1 MAGKAKSV
9 EALADLTPDPRNAR
23 RHTDRNV
30 GMIRDA
36 LAEVGAARSIVIDER
51 GVILAGNATAK
62 AATEAGLKLQVIDAD
77 GDSIVAVRRS
87 NLTAKQKT
95 RLALFDNRAAEEA
108 EWDVDVL
115 SGLNDDGLLDGMWS
129 AEELDALLTVPE
141 EIAPGDGGDD
151 FDCTPEEGP
160 TRCQPGDLWRLGE
173 HRLLCGDS
181 TKAEDVARV
190 LGDAVPLLMVTDP
203 PYGVDYDPTWRDE
216 AGGQFGDG
224 KTVMRGKV
232 LNDDRVDWSPAWALF
247 PGNVSYVWHA
257 GIYAGEVAVSL
268 VSAGFL
274 VRAQVVWR
282 KPHFIMGR
290 GAYHWQHEPCWYA
303 VRKGATAKWCGDRS
317 QSTIWDIAG
326 MNPAGGNRE
335 EKLGHGT
342 QKPLECMARPIRNH
356 EGDVY
361 DPFLGSGTTLIAAE
375 RLGRKCYGIE
385 ISPKYCDVILRRW
398 EAETGKTAERV
409 A

>member
-1 MAGKAKSV
+1 MAGKGK
-9 EALADLTPDPRNAR
+9 ALDALSDLTPDPRNAR

-62 AATEAGLKLQVIDAD
+62 AATEAGLKLQVVDAD
-77 GDSIVAVRRS
+77 GESIVAVRRS
-87 NLTAKQKT
+87 NLTAKQKA

-108 EWDVDVL
+108 EWDIDVL
-115 SGLNDDGLLDGMWS
+115 SGLNADGLLEGMWS
-129 AEELDALLTVPE
+129 SEELDALLLVPE
-141 EIAPGDGGDD
+141 VVEPGDGGDD

-160 TRCQPGDLWRLGE
+160 TRCQPGDLWRLGA

-181 TKAEDVARV
+181 TKAEDVGRV
-190 LGDAVPLLMVTDP
+190 LGDALPLLMVTDP
-203 PYGVDYDPTWRDE
+203 PYGVEYDPTWRAD
-216 AGGQFGDG
+216 AGIN
-224 KTVMRGKV
+224 KNRNKMGKV
-232 LNDDRVDWSPAWALF
+232 TNDDRADWSPTWALF
-247 PGNVSYVWHA
+247 PGNVAYVWHDSARPDVTLLSLASADFITRAHIVWAKDRFVFARA
-257 GIYAGEVAVSL
+257 G
-268 VSAGFL
+268 
-274 VRAQVVWR
+274 
-282 KPHFIMGR
+282 
-290 GAYHWQHEPCWYA
+290 YHWQHECCFYA
-303 VRKGATAKWCGDRS
+303 VRKGKTAAWCGDRS
-317 QSTIWDIAG
+317 QTTLWPI
-326 MNPAGGNRE
+326 PARDDDGN
-335 EKLGHGT
+335 GHGT

-398 EAETGKTAERV
+398 ETETGKTAER
-409 A
+409 AE